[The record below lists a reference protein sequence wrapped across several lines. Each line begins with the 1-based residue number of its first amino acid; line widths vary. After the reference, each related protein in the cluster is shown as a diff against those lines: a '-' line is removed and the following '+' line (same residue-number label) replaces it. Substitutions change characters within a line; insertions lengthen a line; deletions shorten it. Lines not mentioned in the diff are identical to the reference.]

1 MLRELFTSR
10 LFLGG
15 LLCCVLIV
23 AGSLF
28 WSQHV
33 KRELREREAETRRFV
48 QQVEK
53 RDGPRHRAEQMDT
66 VAGQG
71 QAENLVA
78 PDDFSPTAQD
88 APDTPSLDTDAES
101 VASETEPFLEET
113 VVADA
118 TVEVPVSPF
127 GWGPYPEVPAGF
139 PIEPSWT
146 WSEEK
151 RLSYDSSRQRDFEL
165 MGRVLVKLWHQ
176 GDREFVGV
184 YRDDQN
190 GLVYPTYPNTAYVD
204 WRESTLPN
212 GEVVKYP
219 GGLLSGPGAP
229 KYIPLRDFFE
239 NGLPSGIRFIDWET
253 GGINPYEFLGLE

>member
-15 LLCCVLIV
+15 LLGCVLIV

-33 KRELREREAETRRFV
+33 KRELKEREAETRRFV

-53 RDGPRHRAEQMDT
+53 RDVPHHRTEQADT
-66 VAGQG
+66 VTSQG
-71 QAENLVA
+71 QEENLVA
-78 PDDFSPTAQD
+78 LDDFSPTEQD
-88 APDTPSLDTDAES
+88 VTDMPSLDTDADR

-113 VVADA
+113 VVVGAA
-118 TVEVPVSPF
+118 VGVPVSPF

-151 RLSYDSSRQRDFEL
+151 RLSHNSSRQRDFEL

-184 YRDDQN
+184 YRDNQN
-190 GLVYPTYPNTAYVD
+190 SLVYPTYPNTAYVD
-204 WRESTLPN
+204 WHEYTLPN

-229 KYIPLRDFFE
+229 IRIPLRDFFE
-239 NGLPSGIRFIDWET
+239 NGFPPGIRFIDWET